1 MRVRILNMTG
11 DPETILYTAARTCK
25 SGDYPSDIF
34 RRETTGGSPE
44 KFRLIKALWTAKH
57 YSVFEHVSLTYA
69 VEGVS
74 RACLAQLSRH
84 RHLSLSVQ
92 SQRYVNIRRE
102 ESQAIPVQIPMG
114 IYENVPEKT
123 WDIMWRALRMM
134 DEACEEL
141 QKEGVPLEDVRFL
154 YPEGTMT
161 NLVLTCNLRS
171 LGELYEKRVATK
183 GAQQEIRELVTELVA
198 GLDNQLPWFKELL
211 EVKK

>member
-1 MRVRILNMTG
+1 MTG

-34 RRETTGGSPE
+34 HRETTGGSPE

-69 VEGVS
+69 VEGIS

-92 SQRYVNIRRE
+92 SQRYVDVRVRE
-102 ESQAIPVQIPMG
+102 TGMLPIKIPEAI
-114 IYENVPEKT
+114 YDRVPSET
-123 WDIMWRALRMM
+123 WDNMWKALGAINQTC
-134 DEACEEL
+134 DEL
-141 QKEGVPLEDVRFL
+141 QKEGALLEDVRFL

-161 NLVLTCNLRS
+161 NLVMTCNLRS

-183 GAQQEIRELVTELVA
+183 GAQQEIRELVTEMVA
-198 GLDNQLPWFKELL
+198 GLDGHLPWFKELL
-211 EVKK
+211 EDA

>member
-1 MRVRILNMTG
+1 MRVRLLTMTG

-34 RRETTGGSPE
+34 HRETTGGSPE
-44 KFRLIKALWTAKH
+44 KLRLIKALWNAKH

-69 VEGVS
+69 VEGIS

-92 SQRYVNIRRE
+92 SQRYVDITGRETKTLPIR
-102 ESQAIPVQIPMG
+102 IPETVYDKVSG
-114 IYENVPEKT
+114 ET
-123 WDIMWRALRMM
+123 WDVVWETLKTINQT
-134 DEACEEL
+134 CEEL
-141 QKEGVPLEDVRFL
+141 KKKGIPLEDVRFL

-183 GAQQEIRELVTELVA
+183 GAQQEIRELVTELAA
-198 GLDNQLPWFKELL
+198 GLDEHLPWFKELL
-211 EVKK
+211 GDA